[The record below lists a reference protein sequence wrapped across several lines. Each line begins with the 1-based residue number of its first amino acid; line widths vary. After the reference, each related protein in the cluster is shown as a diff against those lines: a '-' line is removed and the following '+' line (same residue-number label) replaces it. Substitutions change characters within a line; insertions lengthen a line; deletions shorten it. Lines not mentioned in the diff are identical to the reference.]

1 MPRYDTRAEHLP
13 AGRHVEGHEPC
24 RHEARHDAQFGAGRG
39 IADGL
44 APLRFHGGVRIFAP
58 VAVYLHGAQ
67 TAPHLIVFGIQQ
79 GQRGKGVNEMKP
91 DCSPAHERAATL
103 AIDKQ
108 PASAG
113 LDTCQTTTERK
124 PPDKSKATSLLLRLL
139 YWIYERRLLDQLKQR
154 PMPRHIGII
163 LDGNR
168 RHARKRGLSDPCEI
182 YQRGADKLD
191 DIMDWCAEMRIPA
204 VTLWVF
210 STENL
215 KRSPAEVSGILSA
228 IEAKVAAL
236 AHDPFMHQNRVRVQA
251 IGRLDL
257 LPESVVAAIR
267 AAETATA
274 QHDLMT
280 LTIAVGYGGREEI
293 ADAVRRFIQ
302 MQARQGASLSDVVE
316 RITPEAIACHLYAAD
331 LPDPDL
337 IIRTSGEI
345 RLSGFLLWQSVHSEF
360 YFTDVLWPAFRKID
374 FLRAIRAYQARN
386 RRFGR

>member
-1 MPRYDTRAEHLP
+1 MNFGSSSVHERAVTP
-13 AGRHVEGHEPC
+13 AFLDGQAIS
-24 RHEARHDAQFGAGRG
+24 ARIDAG
-39 IADGL
+39 
-44 APLRFHGGVRIFAP
+44 
-58 VAVYLHGAQ
+58 Q
-67 TAPHLIVFGIQQ
+67 TAAQQ
-79 GQRGKGVNEMKP
+79 KPRGKG
-91 DCSPAHERAATL
+91 AA
-103 AIDKQ
+103 I
-108 PASAG
+108 
-113 LDTCQTTTERK
+113 
-124 PPDKSKATSLLLRLL
+124 SLLLRCL
-139 YWIYERRLLDQLKQR
+139 YWIYERRLLGQLEQR

-191 DIMDWCAEMRIPA
+191 EILNWCAELRIPA

-215 KRSPAEVSGILSA
+215 KRSRAEVSGILAA

-236 AHDPFMHQNRVRVQA
+236 ADDPFMHLNGVRVQA
-251 IGRLDL
+251 IGRIDL
-257 LPESVVAAIR
+257 LPESVIAAIR
-267 AAETATA
+267 AAESATA
-274 QHDLMT
+274 QHDRMT

-293 ADAVRRFIQ
+293 ADAVRSFIQ
-302 MQARQGASLSDVVE
+302 TQARQGASLSDVVE
-316 RITPEAIACHLYAAD
+316 RITPEAIACHLYAAH

-374 FLRAIRAYQARN
+374 FLRAIRAYQARH
-386 RRFGR
+386 RRFGG

>member
-1 MPRYDTRAEHLP
+1 MS
-13 AGRHVEGHEPC
+13 
-24 RHEARHDAQFGAGRG
+24 
-39 IADGL
+39 
-44 APLRFHGGVRIFAP
+44 
-58 VAVYLHGAQ
+58 
-67 TAPHLIVFGIQQ
+67 
-79 GQRGKGVNEMKP
+79 P
-91 DCSPAHERAATL
+91 DRSPAHERAATP
-103 AIDKQ
+103 AFDKQ
-108 PASAG
+108 AAFAR
-113 LDTCQTTTERK
+113 LDAWEKVTERK
-124 PPDKSKATSLLLRLL
+124 PPDKGRAASLLLRFL
-139 YWIYERRLLDQLKQR
+139 YWIYERRVLNQLKQR

-168 RHARKRGLSDPCEI
+168 RHARKRALSDPCEI
-182 YQRGADKLD
+182 YQRGAEKLD
-191 DIMDWCAEMRIPA
+191 DILDWCAELRISA

-210 STENL
+210 LTENL
-215 KRSPAEVSGILSA
+215 KRSQAEVSGILSA

-236 AHDPFMHQNRVRVQA
+236 AHDPFMHQKRVRIQA

-274 QHDLMT
+274 QYNSMT

-293 ADAVRRFIQ
+293 ADAVRSFVKV
-302 MQARQGASLSDVVE
+302 QARQGASLSDVIE

-360 YFTDVLWPAFRKID
+360 YLRMCCGRPFARLTSSAPFVPIRRATAVLAADEKQRV
-374 FLRAIRAYQARN
+374 
-386 RRFGR
+386 

>member
-1 MPRYDTRAEHLP
+1 MYPRWSQVHQRATMLPFDKQAVSARLKGSQMPIERKSPNKGMAASL
-13 AGRHVEGHEPC
+13 
-24 RHEARHDAQFGAGRG
+24 
-39 IADGL
+39 
-44 APLRFHGGVRIFAP
+44 PLRF
-58 VAVYLHGAQ
+58 
-67 TAPHLIVFGIQQ
+67 
-79 GQRGKGVNEMKP
+79 
-91 DCSPAHERAATL
+91 
-103 AIDKQ
+103 
-108 PASAG
+108 
-113 LDTCQTTTERK
+113 
-124 PPDKSKATSLLLRLL
+124 L
-139 YWIYERRLLDQLKQR
+139 YWVYERRLLKQLKQR

-168 RHARKRGLSDPCEI
+168 RHARKRGLSDPCKI
-182 YQRGADKLD
+182 YQRGAEKLD
-191 DIMDWCAEMRIPA
+191 DILNWCAELRIPA

-215 KRSPAEVSGILSA
+215 KRSQAEVTGILSA

-236 AHDPFMHQNRVRVQA
+236 AHDPFMHQKRIRIQA

-257 LPESVVAAIR
+257 LPEKVVAAIR

-274 QHDLMT
+274 QHGLMT
-280 LTIAVGYGGREEI
+280 VTIAVGYGGREEI
-293 ADAVRRFIQ
+293 ADAVRSFVK
-302 MQARQGASLSDVVE
+302 MQAQQGASLSEVIE
-316 RITPEAIACHLYAAD
+316 RITPEAIADHLYAAD

-360 YFTDVLWPAFRKID
+360 YFTDVLWPAFRKVD

>member
-1 MPRYDTRAEHLP
+1 MNPY
-13 AGRHVEGHEPC
+13 G
-24 RHEARHDAQFGAGRG
+24 
-39 IADGL
+39 
-44 APLRFHGGVRIFAP
+44 
-58 VAVYLHGAQ
+58 
-67 TAPHLIVFGIQQ
+67 
-79 GQRGKGVNEMKP
+79 
-91 DCSPAHERAATL
+91 SPAHARAAAL
-103 AIDKQ
+103 AVDKQ
-108 PASAG
+108 IASAQ
-113 LDTCQTTTERK
+113 LDTWQNATERK
-124 PPDKSKATSLLLRLL
+124 PPDKSAGESLLLRFL
-139 YWIYERRLLDQLKQR
+139 YWIYERRLLNQLKQR
-154 PMPRHIGII
+154 PMPHHIGII

-182 YQRGADKLD
+182 YQRGAEKLD
-191 DIMDWCAEMRIPA
+191 DILDWCADLRIPA

-236 AHDPFMHQNRVRVQA
+236 AHAPLMHQKRIRIQA

-257 LPESVVAAIR
+257 LPDSVIAAIR

-274 QHDLMT
+274 QYNLMT
-280 LTIAVGYGGREEI
+280 LTIAIGYGGREEI
-293 ADAVRRFIQ
+293 ADAVRRFVKT
-302 MQARQGASLSDVVE
+302 QAQEGASLYEVIE

-360 YFTDVLWPAFRKID
+360 YFTDVLWPAFRKVD

>member
-1 MPRYDTRAEHLP
+1 MNP
-13 AGRHVEGHEPC
+13 GW
-24 RHEARHDAQFGAGRG
+24 
-39 IADGL
+39 
-44 APLRFHGGVRIFAP
+44 
-58 VAVYLHGAQ
+58 
-67 TAPHLIVFGIQQ
+67 
-79 GQRGKGVNEMKP
+79 
-91 DCSPAHERAATL
+91 SPAYERAAML
-103 AIDKQ
+103 AFDKQ
-108 PASAG
+108 AASAR
-113 LDTCQTTTERK
+113 LDAWQKATERK
-124 PPDKSKATSLLLRLL
+124 PPDKDTAGSPLLRFL
-139 YWIYERRLLDQLKQR
+139 YWIYERRLLSQLEHKA
-154 PMPRHIGII
+154 MPRHVGII

-168 RHARKRGLSDPCEI
+168 RHARKRGLSDPSEI
-182 YQRGADKLD
+182 YQRGAEKLD
-191 DIMDWCAEMRIPA
+191 DVLDWCAELRIPA

-210 STENL
+210 SPENL
-215 KRSPAEVSGILSA
+215 KRSQAEVSGILSA
-228 IEAKVAAL
+228 IEAKVMAL
-236 AHDPFMHQNRVRVQA
+236 AHDPFMNQKRIRVQA

-274 QHDLMT
+274 QYNLMT

-293 ADAVRRFIQ
+293 ADAVRSFVK

-360 YFTDVLWPAFRKID
+360 YFTDVLWPAFRKVD